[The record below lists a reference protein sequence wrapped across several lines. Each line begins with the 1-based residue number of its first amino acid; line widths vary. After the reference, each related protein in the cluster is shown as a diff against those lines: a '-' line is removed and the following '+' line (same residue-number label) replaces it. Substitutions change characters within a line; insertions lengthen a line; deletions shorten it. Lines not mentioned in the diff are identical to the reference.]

1 MRRRY
6 CTGRT
11 ASILALS
18 TLLALGGCAAKKTI
32 TGVPA
37 GVPVSAVQSCDQATQ
52 QLATIAKVTTELRTT
67 VIGLN
72 KTTFVNAAGQPEAI
86 FPDGPQYVDALN
98 VIGKIDQLQI
108 EAANIL
114 NAQPQNW
121 TASTQSQIATLVQ
134 QMGQA
139 LGQLT
144 ADGTLGI
151 KNPTKQAQVQQ
162 LITELTSAASLI
174 VSLT

>member
-1 MRRRY
+1 MRRR
-6 CTGRT
+6 T
-11 ASILALS
+11 ARLAAISLAA
-18 TLLALGGCAAKKTI
+18 LLIGGCAAKKTI

-37 GVPVSAVQSCDQATQ
+37 GVPVSAVQSWDEATQ

-67 VIGLN
+67 IIGLN
-72 KTTFVNAAGQPEAI
+72 KTMFVNAQGQQEAI

-108 EAANIL
+108 QAANVL
-114 NAQPQNW
+114 NSQPNDW
-121 TASTQSQIATLVQ
+121 TQPMQSQVGSLIQ
-134 QMGQA
+134 QIGQA

-151 KNPTKQAQVQQ
+151 KNPTKQGEVQQ
-162 LITELTSAASLI
+162 LITEITAAANLI